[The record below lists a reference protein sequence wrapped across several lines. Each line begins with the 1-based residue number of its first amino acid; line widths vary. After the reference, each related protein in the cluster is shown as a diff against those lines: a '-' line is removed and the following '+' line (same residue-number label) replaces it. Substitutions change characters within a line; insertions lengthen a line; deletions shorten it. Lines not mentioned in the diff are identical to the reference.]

1 MERLRASGAGFRCL
15 SVLAARCSRRGGGER
30 LRSCGLHPIVN
41 GCDRCSPSLRAPSG
55 VGCKGL
61 VEGAKSFGGKPPSAS
76 TWPDENGIAKPPR
89 RCDQCRVRLALSHR
103 RGQLRPR
110 YENKLEKRGNQRA
123 MQARMKRP
131 VVVHVAPEMRGSKRS
146 MIEVRP

>member
-1 MERLRASGAGFRCL
+1 MEPLRASGAHRAC
-15 SVLAARCSRRGGGER
+15 VL
-30 LRSCGLHPIVN
+30 P
-41 GCDRCSPSLRAPSG
+41 RA
-55 VGCKGL
+55 C
-61 VEGAKSFGGKPPSAS
+61 GAKGSCRERSRSEGRPCAS
-76 TWPDENGIAKPPR
+76 TWPDENGIAKTPR